1 MLVKELYQKRK
12 QMKATFLDI
21 FFLSKMNV
29 KCNESVNFKD
39 FVQRAATAT
48 MSLTEFYLAT
58 SYKVYSVSY
67 GNFS

>member
-1 MLVKELYQKRK
+1 MLVRELYKK
-12 QMKATFLDI
+12 KKANESDFPKH

-48 MSLTEFYLAT
+48 M
-58 SYKVYSVSY
+58 
-67 GNFS
+67 